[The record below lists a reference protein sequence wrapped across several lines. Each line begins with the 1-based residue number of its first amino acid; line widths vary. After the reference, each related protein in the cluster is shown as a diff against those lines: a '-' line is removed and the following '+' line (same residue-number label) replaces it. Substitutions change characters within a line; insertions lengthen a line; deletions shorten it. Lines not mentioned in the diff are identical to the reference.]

1 MSVHIRW
8 IIRTDMPEV
17 LDIERHTFEFPWSE
31 DEFVRV
37 LRELNCI
44 GIVAEENDRVIGYMI
59 YEIHKTRFHVLNF
72 AVAPLHRRMGIGRAM
87 LTKLIGR
94 LSPDRRKRIVLECR
108 ESNTAAQLFFR
119 SQGFKAVSILRG
131 FYDDTVEDA
140 YVFQYRLESVVDGL
154 RCGEQSAIKGE

>member
-1 MSVHIRW
+1 MTTHIRW
-8 IIRTDMPEV
+8 LNRGDLSQV

-31 DEFVRV
+31 DEFVRL

-44 GIVAEENDRVIGYMI
+44 GMIAEENDRVVGYAI
-59 YEIHKTRFHVLNF
+59 YEIHKNRFHVLNF
-72 AVAPLHRRMGIGRAM
+72 AVAPLHRRLGIGRAM
-87 LTKLIGR
+87 LAKLVER

-131 FYDDTVEDA
+131 FYDDTIEDA
-140 YVFQYRLESVVDGL
+140 YVFQYRLASVVNE
-154 RCGEQSAIKGE
+154 CGGGR

>member
-1 MSVHIRW
+1 MSIHIRW

-44 GIVAEENDRVIGYMI
+44 GIVAEENDRVIGYAI

-72 AVAPLHRRMGIGRAM
+72 AVAPLHRRMGVGRVM
-87 LTKLIGR
+87 LAKLIGK
-94 LSPDRRKRIVLECR
+94 LSQDRRKRVVLECR
-108 ESNTAAQLFFR
+108 ESNVAGQLFFK
-119 SQGFKAVSILRG
+119 SQGFRAVSILRD
-131 FYDDTVEDA
+131 FYDDTSEDA
-140 YVFQYRLESVVDGL
+140 YVFQYRLQSPVANE
-154 RCGEQSAIKGE
+154 CGGR